1 MTNSLYSASL
11 DDQQRKDAKSQN
23 SNGNPIRLQ
32 SKILAIH
39 PDPKNSNSIYVA
51 TSSGVVRRVVLEVC
65 DPVLPTRRERLLSD
79 PFLRRVRRQ
88 HYTKDQLR
96 H

>member
-1 MTNSLYSASL
+1 MTNSLSSASL

-65 DPVLPTRRERLLSD
+65 DPVFLTRRGVID
-79 PFLRRVRRQ
+79 
-88 HYTKDQLR
+88 
-96 H
+96 